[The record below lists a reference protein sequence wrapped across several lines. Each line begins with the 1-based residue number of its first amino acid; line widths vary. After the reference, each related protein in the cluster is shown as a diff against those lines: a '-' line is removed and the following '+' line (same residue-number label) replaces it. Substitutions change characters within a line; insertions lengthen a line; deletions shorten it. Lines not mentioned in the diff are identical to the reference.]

1 MHRWQLHC
9 GRREARC
16 GVELL
21 LCCNWVV
28 GCYFPWGF
36 NSIVLPTNRRR
47 SHKLWTL
54 ILSRRHPSTKNTYL
68 KLIKNQE
75 TSKLLNQL
83 VGYVLDPRRA
93 KKKVAVF
100 PLTKI
105 AFTKIGYSLEHM
117 ILDDTSAS
125 VTNGILALVILRLVL
140 LSSKMQKCYKLCYLW
155 SHSLHLCLPA
165 LPPHH
170 QWASMFPSFLVP
182 ILIHLYWELPYNDFS
197 INFWAHKY
205 FPVLDIFIFPRSLSV
220 PSPAARRSGGRD
232 LFQVV
237 LVSSSPR
244 LS

>member
-54 ILSRRHPSTKNTYL
+54 ILSRRHPSTKNDYS

-105 AFTKIGYSLEHM
+105 ASTKSGYSLEHM

-125 VTNGILALVILRLVL
+125 VTNGILALVLQAL
-140 LSSKMQKCYKLCYLW
+140 LSLVTFSASLSPC
-155 SHSLHLCLPA
+155 SSSSSSVSLH
-165 LPPHH
+165 
-170 QWASMFPSFLVP
+170 VP
-182 ILIHLYWELPYNDFS
+182 ILPCACSHPPLLRTS
-197 INFWAHKY
+197 IQWF
-205 FPVLDIFIFPRSLSV
+205 
-220 PSPAARRSGGRD
+220 
-232 LFQVV
+232 
-237 LVSSSPR
+237 
-244 LS
+244 